1 MVYRSTVRICDQV
14 LPVTE
19 AHTARALA
27 LLIDHPRLSLRAAIH
42 VATVETLGKPPILS
56 TDRDFDT
63 IASVRRIDPA
73 DF

>member
-27 LLIDHPRLSLRAAIH
+27 LLVDNPRLSPRDAIH